1 MKVIWN
7 LALLL
12 SACAFIAQGRK
23 PPPITEAPEDET
35 DDTEDTD
42 TSDDSEDSTVSSKL
56 TAI

>member
-35 DDTEDTD
+35 DDTDTD
-42 TSDDSEDSTVSSKL
+42 TSDDSEDSTVSLKL